1 MAIYLLDANHASPLV
16 TLTHPMRDK
25 FFTALQAGHSF
36 AICVPVLSEVWYGIS
51 LLPRAKQ
58 NREEWA
64 RLRVWLPCY
73 SLDDADGDLAAELQ
87 ITLRRIGRQ
96 LETVDALI
104 AAVGIRYDLTLLT
117 TDGDFLPITQL
128 KKENWLEPMN

>member
-16 TLTHPMRDK
+16 TPTHPMRDK
-25 FFTALQAGHSF
+25 FFAALQAGHSF

-58 NREEWA
+58 NQAEWA
-64 RLRVWLPCY
+64 KLRIWLPCY
-73 SLDDADGDLAAELQ
+73 SLDDADGDMAAELQ
-87 ITLRRIGRQ
+87 ITLRRIGKQ

-117 TDGDFLPITQL
+117 TDGDFRPISQL
-128 KKENWLEPMN
+128 KTENWLQPKT